1 MLSLLEAVNLFTL
14 KYSIKSHSSIP
25 LWSNGRLISRI
36 FLRFF
41 ETASQPYPCHWYC
54 QIGILYTLKCCAL
67 HSHKSHMDLSSRLSV
82 ISPCYRQAAVLNE
95 RITWQRSSKVA
106 KTSQGSTDFITAS
119 HFLSVAGKAAW
130 MRCALAIISF
140 CLQLFLLRMHLCII
154 KNPPNIYQAFC
165 SLFSDPK
172 KLPVIFQSHCQ
183 ISTWLFFNIRCNCV
197 NTFAER
203 ALLACADRLEF
214 KISTVIIFHRLL
226 VHGKF
231 HLACEFACSEIGQ
244 RSRWL
249 WKKKRNKEDWE
260 SRLLFCLLD

>member
-14 KYSIKSHSSIP
+14 KYSIKSHSSIS

-54 QIGILYTLKCCAL
+54 QIGILYALKCCAL

-130 MRCALAIISF
+130 MQCALAIISF

-154 KNPPNIYQAFC
+154 KKNPKHLSGI
-165 SLFSDPK
+165 LFSVFWPQK
-172 KLPVIFQSHCQ
+172 SYLSFFRVIAKSQHG
-183 ISTWLFFNIRCNCV
+183 FFLIFV
-197 NTFAER
+197 VIVLTH
-203 ALLACADRLEF
+203 LL
-214 KISTVIIFHRLL
+214 
-226 VHGKF
+226 
-231 HLACEFACSEIGQ
+231 SEH
-244 RSRWL
+244 S
-249 WKKKRNKEDWE
+249 
-260 SRLLFCLLD
+260 